1 MLFYAKRKAEGV
13 GSKKKKTKKKSN
25 KSEYGWR
32 RDENYLEEKCSEWNA
47 KIVTD
52 AAATARVKR
61 TENSTRENV
70 KIQKQKKRRSRA
82 ETETKGN
89 LNT

>member
-1 MLFYAKRKAEGV
+1 MYAKRKAEGV

-52 AAATARVKR
+52 AAAATARVKR

-70 KIQKQKKRRSRA
+70 KIPKQKKGEAEQKQKQKVI
-82 ETETKGN
+82 
-89 LNT
+89 

>member
-1 MLFYAKRKAEGV
+1 MYAKRKAEGV
-13 GSKKKKTKKKSN
+13 ASKKKKKKSN
-25 KSEYGWR
+25 KSEYGWT

-52 AAATARVKR
+52 AAATARVNR

-70 KIQKQKKRRSRA
+70 KIQKQKKGEA
-82 ETETKGN
+82 EQKQKQKVI
-89 LNT
+89 

>member
-1 MLFYAKRKAEGV
+1 MYAKRKAEGV
-13 GSKKKKTKKKSN
+13 GSKKKKTNKKSN

-52 AAATARVKR
+52 AAATARVNR

-70 KIQKQKKRRSRA
+70 KIQKEKKGEAEQKQKQ
-82 ETETKGN
+82 KVI
-89 LNT
+89 